1 MQSEECPLI
10 IYDGECEFCCIWV
23 EFAKRL
29 TGDRVAYLP
38 SQEARKQ
45 YPQIS
50 ESDFERS
57 VQFIENGRV
66 YDGAEAVFRALGYA
80 PGYGWL
86 QWLYVNLPGFA
97 PVSELG
103 YRFIADHRN
112 LFYWVTRLVWGTRL
126 EPTTYPL
133 VRAVFARG
141 LGLVYFVAFVSF
153 GSQITGLIGSNGL
166 LPIGVFLAAQREFF
180 GAAAYYNAPTLF
192 WLNSSDLAL
201 EILPIVGALLAFLL
215 MVGFTRRIIFVAL
228 FVLYLS
234 MVTAG
239 QDFMGFQW
247 DSLLLEAGLLAI
259 FLDTPSNLIVWLYR
273 WLLFRLMFLSG
284 YAKIASGDETWRNL
298 TALDYH
304 FWTQPIPNVIAYYV
318 AQLPET
324 ILRGMTIG
332 MFVIEVA
339 VPFFIFAPR
348 RLRAVAGILLIGFQL
363 LLAATGNFAFFNLLA
378 LALCLFCFDDQ
389 FLRRIIPTRW
399 ADKISA
405 RYLQVKSSTVGL
417 LAVRLLAILVLLVSG
432 MQLLGVMTRHMPDE
446 GAALLDLVAPFRIVN
461 TYGLF
466 AVMTTERPEII
477 IEGSNDGE
485 TWLPYEFPF
494 KAGDVNQAP
503 PFVAPLQPR
512 LDWQLWFA
520 ALGARTGDP
529 ALLPRILPINA
540 SLAFQIASFN
550 SDPWFAVL
558 MVRLL
563 QGSPQVLGLLK
574 KNPFPDAPPR
584 YVRAQMYRYRFA
596 DLALHDATGAWW
608 TRELEEPYFPVVS
621 LQ

>member
-1 MQSEECPLI
+1 MQSQERPLI
-10 IYDGECEFCCIWV
+10 IYDGECEFCGVWV

-29 TGDRVAYLP
+29 TGDRVTYLP
-38 SQEARKQ
+38 SQQVGAQ

-50 ESDFERS
+50 ARDFERS

-66 YDGAEAVFRALGYA
+66 YDGGEAAFRALAYA

-86 QWLYVNLPGFA
+86 LSLYANVPGFA
-97 PVSELG
+97 LLSELA
-103 YRFIADHRN
+103 YRFIADHRG
-112 LFYWVTRLVWGTRL
+112 LFYWVTRVLWGTRL

-133 VRAVFARG
+133 VRAVFARA
-141 LGLVYFVAFVSF
+141 LGLVYLVAFTSF
-153 GSQITGLIGSNGL
+153 GAQITGLIGSNGL
-166 LPIGVFLAAQREFF
+166 LPVGAFLATQREFF
-180 GAAAYYNAPTLF
+180 GVAAFYNAPTLF

-201 EILPIVGALLAFLL
+201 QILPLIGALLAFLL
-215 MVGFTRRIIFVAL
+215 MLGFTRRIIYIAL

-234 MVTAG
+234 LVTAG

-318 AQLPET
+318 ARFPEG
-324 ILRGMTIG
+324 ILRGMTFG
-332 MFVIEVA
+332 MFVIEVV
-339 VPFFIFAPR
+339 VPFFIIAPR
-348 RLRAVAGILLIGFQL
+348 RLRAVAGLLLVGFQL
-363 LLAATGNFAFFNLLA
+363 LLVATGNFAFFNLLA

-389 FLRRIIPTRW
+389 LLRRIIPTRW
-399 ADKISA
+399 AEKMSA
-405 RYLQVKSSTVGL
+405 PFIRVKPSAAAALVL
-417 LAVRLLAILVLLVSG
+417 RLLTILVLLASG
-432 MQLLGVMTRHMPDE
+432 MQLLGVMTRHVPDE
-446 GAALLDLVAPFRIVN
+446 GAVLLDLLAPFRIVN

-494 KAGDVNQAP
+494 KVGDVNQAP

-550 SDPWFAVL
+550 ADPWFSVL

-563 QGSPQVLGLLK
+563 QGSPPVLGLLK

-584 YVRAQMYRYRFA
+584 YVRAQLYHYRYA
-596 DLALHDATGAWW
+596 DPALHDTKGAWW
-608 TRELEEPYFPVVS
+608 TREPAGSYFPAVS